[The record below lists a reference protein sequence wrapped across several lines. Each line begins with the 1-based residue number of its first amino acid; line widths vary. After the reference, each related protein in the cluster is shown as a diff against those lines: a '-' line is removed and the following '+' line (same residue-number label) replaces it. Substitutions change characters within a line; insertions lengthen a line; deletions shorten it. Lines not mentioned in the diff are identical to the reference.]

1 MDDFDYSGSRV
12 LVRVDINSPVDPHTG
27 RILDDTRM
35 RLHSKTL
42 KELVDENAKVAILA
56 HQSRPGKRDFT
67 TMEEHS
73 KVLSN
78 ILDMPVTYV
87 EDIFGCA
94 ARESIRNMENGDIIL
109 LENVRF
115 YSEEVLKRDPKVQ
128 AETHLV
134 RKLSSVV
141 DYYINDA
148 FAAAH
153 RSQPS
158 LVGFPL
164 KLPSAAGRLMEREVK
179 TLYKIIKNVEK
190 PCVYILGGVKIDD
203 SIMIMK
209 NILKNG
215 SADYILTSGLVA
227 NVFLEASG
235 IDIKEKNRKI
245 LYRKNYKKFIKMA
258 KKLKDKYGEKIL
270 TPVDVAINKNGKR
283 IDVPIDDIPNFPIYD
298 IGMETIKIYAEKIRE
313 AKTIFANGPAGVFEE
328 QQFSIGT
335 EDLLN
340 AIASSNAFSVIAGGH
355 LAAAAEK
362 MGISNKINHISSGG
376 GACIAFLSGEELP
389 AIKVLEEAR
398 KRSDKYI

>member
-1 MDDFDYSGSRV
+1 MFKFYTMDDFDYSGSRV

-141 DYYINDA
+141 DYYIMMLL
-148 FAAAH
+148 
-153 RSQPS
+153 Q
-158 LVGFPL
+158 LL
-164 KLPSAAGRLMEREVK
+164 
-179 TLYKIIKNVEK
+179 
-190 PCVYILGGVKIDD
+190 ID
-203 SIMIMK
+203 
-209 NILKNG
+209 
-215 SADYILTSGLVA
+215 
-227 NVFLEASG
+227 
-235 IDIKEKNRKI
+235 
-245 LYRKNYKKFIKMA
+245 
-258 KKLKDKYGEKIL
+258 
-270 TPVDVAINKNGKR
+270 
-283 IDVPIDDIPNFPIYD
+283 
-298 IGMETIKIYAEKIRE
+298 
-313 AKTIFANGPAGVFEE
+313 
-328 QQFSIGT
+328 
-335 EDLLN
+335 
-340 AIASSNAFSVIAGGH
+340 H
-355 LAAAAEK
+355 
-362 MGISNKINHISSGG
+362 NHH
-376 GACIAFLSGEELP
+376 
-389 AIKVLEEAR
+389 
-398 KRSDKYI
+398 